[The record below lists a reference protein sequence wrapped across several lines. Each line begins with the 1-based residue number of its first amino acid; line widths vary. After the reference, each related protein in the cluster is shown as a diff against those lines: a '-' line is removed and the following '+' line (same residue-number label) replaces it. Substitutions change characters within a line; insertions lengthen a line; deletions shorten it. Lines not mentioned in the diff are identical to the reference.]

1 MVMQMHLWNIG
12 VAEPPCEPR
21 QIDLEH
27 LSMSHRRGQPRK
39 SMRIAMSRGRTR
51 KSRTCQGSIC
61 RSQHRLSSGGA
72 VRRSS
77 LRCAQFGPPT
87 VSCVL
92 APARTCL
99 RQAPP
104 TSRGRGLATSAV
116 PHHLTDDMSIKR
128 TFFLEKRCKKT
139 SFFSPFQKIQT
150 NGVKSGRFL
159 HRLVRSCGCLGQA
172 SGQVLHGYLHD
183 FYRITSKISHL
194 NRWQYSKRFRQH
206 GHRRRLFSIV

>member
-1 MVMQMHLWNIG
+1 MCYRGGRGVVPTDGIRPGRMIVKFRGWPRDMATQMCLWHIVM
-12 VAEPPCEPR
+12 AEPTHKRYPLPR

-27 LSMSHRRGQPRK
+27 LSMSYRRGKPRK
-39 SMRIAMSRGRTR
+39 SM
-51 KSRTCQGSIC
+51 TCLGSIC

-77 LRCAQFGPPT
+77 LRCAPFGPPT

-116 PHHLTDDMSIKR
+116 PHHLADSLKYCQSGYKIIKK
-128 TFFLEKRCKKT
+128 E
-139 SFFSPFQKIQT
+139 
-150 NGVKSGRFL
+150 
-159 HRLVRSCGCLGQA
+159 
-172 SGQVLHGYLHD
+172 
-183 FYRITSKISHL
+183 
-194 NRWQYSKRFRQH
+194 
-206 GHRRRLFSIV
+206 

>member
-1 MVMQMHLWNIG
+1 MCYRGGRGVVPTDESTSIRNCGDAHDGIRPGRMIAKFREWPRDMVMQMRLWHIG

-27 LSMSHRRGQPRK
+27 LSMSYRRGLPRK
-39 SMRIAMSRGRTR
+39 SM
-51 KSRTCQGSIC
+51 TCLGSIC

-77 LRCAQFGPPT
+77 LRCAPFGPPT

-116 PHHLTDDMSIKR
+116 PHLLPDDMQVKA
-128 TFFLEKRCKKT
+128 FALE
-139 SFFSPFQKIQT
+139 
-150 NGVKSGRFL
+150 NGVRKRLFL
-159 HRLVRSCGCLGQA
+159 HRLYFPDLG
-172 SGQVLHGYLHD
+172 
-183 FYRITSKISHL
+183 
-194 NRWQYSKRFRQH
+194 
-206 GHRRRLFSIV
+206 